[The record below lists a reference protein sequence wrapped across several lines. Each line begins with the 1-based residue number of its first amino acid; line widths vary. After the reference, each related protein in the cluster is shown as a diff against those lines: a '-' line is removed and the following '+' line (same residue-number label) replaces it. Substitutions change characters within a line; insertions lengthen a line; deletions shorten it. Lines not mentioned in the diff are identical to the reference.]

1 MTHQQMMDT
10 LKNKLKEL
18 TTAVPVNRP
27 VVYLD
32 YPLHDNVGD
41 LLIHQGGDAFLDD
54 YNYKVLGRFSIHDF
68 TYRPNKTIADVEW
81 KKSVRNLDNLVTR
94 YNPTLILHGGG
105 NFGDIWPEFQKFREL
120 IVQRFPT
127 TPIVIFPQSIHFSSH
142 AGKERAAKIF
152 GAHKNLH
159 IFTRDQESWEF
170 VTKECGLPGTQ
181 MPDMA
186 HQLWGRLPQDLPGK
200 RAGTLTQRRRDRESI
215 GNIDPNARYF
225 DWDDLHRSGERFII
239 RSMRKWQGIDN
250 PLRHVVSNYAL
261 WKIYRDDLV
270 NRAVKSFQPYETIDT
285 DRLHGM
291 ILGSLMGK
299 QVVFGDGNY
308 GKLHRYAKA
317 WLSESPQ
324 LKSGMVTT
332 ASSVA
337 G

>member
-1 MTHQQMMDT
+1 
-10 LKNKLKEL
+10 
-18 TTAVPVNRP
+18 
-27 VVYLD
+27 
-32 YPLHDNVGD
+32 
-41 LLIHQGGDAFLDD
+41 
-54 YNYKVLGRFSIHDF
+54 
-68 TYRPNKTIADVEW
+68 
-81 KKSVRNLDNLVTR
+81 
-94 YNPTLILHGGG
+94 
-105 NFGDIWPEFQKFREL
+105 
-120 IVQRFPT
+120 
-127 TPIVIFPQSIHFSSH
+127 
-142 AGKERAAKIF
+142 
-152 GAHKNLH
+152 
-159 IFTRDQESWEF
+159 
-170 VTKECGLPGTQ
+170 
-181 MPDMA
+181 
-186 HQLWGRLPQDLPGK
+186 
-200 RAGTLTQRRRDRESI
+200 
-215 GNIDPNARYF
+215 
-225 DWDDLHRSGERFII
+225 
-239 RSMRKWQGIDN
+239 MRKWQGIDN